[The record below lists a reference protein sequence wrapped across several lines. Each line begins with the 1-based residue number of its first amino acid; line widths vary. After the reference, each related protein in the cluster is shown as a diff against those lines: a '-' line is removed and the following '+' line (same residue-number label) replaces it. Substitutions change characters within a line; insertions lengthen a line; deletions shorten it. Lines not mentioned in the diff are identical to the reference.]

1 MAQICVFNYISSS
14 TFTVTATNNICIY
27 ASTIGA
33 PDVVNNSPIN
43 VSTNRNYTVGG
54 NSEIL
59 NVYAGVKITFNI
71 ATDNARVLIGTSAIY
86 SPTDSFYTVINS
98 VSEFWSSSAFAQ
110 SVKFWYLAN
119 GRIVSPIPTQQAYI
133 VSTDSGPS
141 NFYLTIPPTSEYS
154 SVTLSQDGKSVTQ
167 NTNPANSQSLI
178 WPISNGIQPN
188 ISVDI
193 NHATLGIRPAI
204 TSAPNVETYATV
216 SINGVDTKYKLGAVI
231 PDTDIPPNVSVDLSI
246 QSTAPEITIDYN
258 NTSAPVIT
266 NTPTGG

>member
-1 MAQICVFNYISSS
+1 MAQICALNYMSLS
-14 TFTVTATNNICIY
+14 TFTVTANESIAIY

-33 PDVVNNSPIN
+33 PDVISDSPIT
-43 VSTNRNYTVGG
+43 VSANRSYTVDG
-54 NSEIL
+54 NSKIL
-59 NVYAGVKITFNI
+59 NVNKGITITFNI
-71 ATDNARVLIGTSAIY
+71 ATDNARVLIGTSSLY
-86 SPTDSFYTVINS
+86 SPIDNFYTVLNS

-110 SVKFWYLAN
+110 SAKFWYLNN
-119 GRIVSPIPTQQAYI
+119 GTVVTTTPAQRAYI